1 MSEGC
6 QEAVQALAKCHG
18 RERVDHIVAIHVNAF
33 TGSAHIFSSHL
44 KIFKCFPMFLFPKP
58 SVIIRSIGRIML
70 GYSTTA
76 VQSQCQCSRRR
87 RTSSSQ
93 HKFPMANVDSMRK
106 ATLPHKKASY
116 ERIHEAPMLFLHH
129 TLFSISSHNM
139 ISCAH
144 TAKTYSVLY

>member
-1 MSEGC
+1 MIKTNIQDMSEGC

-76 VQSQCQCSRRR
+76 V
-87 RTSSSQ
+87 
-93 HKFPMANVDSMRK
+93 
-106 ATLPHKKASY
+106 
-116 ERIHEAPMLFLHH
+116 
-129 TLFSISSHNM
+129 
-139 ISCAH
+139 
-144 TAKTYSVLY
+144 